1 MNSYIS
7 GEIKK
12 GDLVGAVHQGFV
24 EIGFYLGPGKGQSQQ
39 YHSIGRLA
47 HWLDKL
53 NVGKIKSNTKPY
65 VAYISN
71 SNHYRFIK
79 YSPELIIGERSLE
92 DYNKALEALKL
103 LNI

>member
-12 GDLVGAVHQGFV
+12 GDLIAAVHQGFV

-53 NVGKIKSNTKPY
+53 NAGKVESNSRPY
-65 VAYISN
+65 VAYIPN
-71 SNHYRFIK
+71 SNYYRFIK
-79 YSPELIIGERSLE
+79 YSPELIISETVLE